1 MIPPVRRTGTRR
13 FIQLPGV
20 YNFRDVGG
28 YRTTAGRQVRRQRLY
43 RSGEFHRIDPSG
55 VRVLQEE
62 LGLNTII
69 DLRWTEDLDR
79 AGTLGPLAEAA
90 IDRHHIPLGNAES
103 LADIPPLPVGL
114 AYLPLAER
122 CGADVVRV
130 AQTLTSSDGLP
141 AVIHCSAGKDRTG
154 IVIALLLALLGIEDD
169 DIVNDYSLTA
179 SEMPRWI
186 AYLIERGELPPEPT
200 GEPHSGDE
208 VAPDAIR
215 SMLESLR
222 STHGS
227 IEGYFLHQGLTEN
240 EIGRLHNALLE

>member
-1 MIPPVRRTGTRR
+1 MQRI
-13 FIQLPGV
+13 IHLPGV

-55 VRVLQEE
+55 VRMLQEE

-90 IDRHHIPLGNAES
+90 IDRHHIPFGNAES
-103 LADIPPLPVGL
+103 LADIPPLPVGF

-130 AQTLTSSDGLP
+130 ARALSMSDGFP

-169 DIVNDYSLTA
+169 DIVKDYSLTA

-186 AYLIERGELPPEPT
+186 AYLIERGELPPDPA
-200 GEPHSGDE
+200 GEAHPGDE
-208 VAPDAIR
+208 IAPDAIR
-215 SMLESLR
+215 AMLETLR
-222 STHGS
+222 SIHGS
-227 IEGYFLHQGLTEN
+227 IEGYFLHNHLTEN
-240 EIGRLHNALLE
+240 EILRLRDSLVEQ